1 MVKRKTLAIPI
12 RCVDYSN
19 TSQVVSLFSREEGLL
34 EGIAKGAH
42 RPKNSFQGPFDLAA
56 IYDLVYL
63 KRRNP
68 GLSILAEAEVVDG
81 WRGLRT
87 CWKRYIAASQLLE
100 FLRGVSLPADR
111 NPELFDLAVRTLTLF
126 STDSVENIPWYMLHF
141 EIRALHLL
149 GFMGSVDA
157 CAVCGLPWP
166 GGSRPAYFNPLAGGL
181 VCRKCN
187 EKSQTIPG
195 GSITLPGSGVL
206 LLKDLSE
213 LPAPPDSNGLEKKI
227 FRQVHLC
234 LAHSFTALL
243 ERPLKML
250 RYQASWL

>member
-1 MVKRKTLAIPI
+1 MKLRTLAIPI

-19 TSQVVSLFSREEGLL
+19 TSQIVSMFSREEGLL
-34 EGIAKGAH
+34 EGIAKGSH
-42 RPKNSFQGPFDLAA
+42 RPKNSFQGPFDLAVV
-56 IYDLVYL
+56 YDVSYL
-63 KRRNP
+63 KRGAP

-81 WRGLRT
+81 WRGIRT
-87 CWKRYIAASQLLE
+87 CWMRHILASQLVE

-111 NPELFDLAVRTLTLF
+111 TPKLFDLAARTLAHF
-126 STDSVENIPWYMLHF
+126 SAAPLDSLPWYMLHF

-149 GFMGSVDA
+149 GFLGGVDS

-166 GGSRPAYFNPLAGGL
+166 GGRRSAYYNSLAGGL
-181 VCRKCN
+181 VCRGCN
-187 EKSQTIPG
+187 HEADTPPG
-195 GSITLPGSGVL
+195 GAITLPGSGVR

-213 LPAPPDSNGLEKKI
+213 MPAPPESNGAEKKNL
-227 FRQVHLC
+227 RQVHSC
-234 LAHSFTALL
+234 LVHSFTTVL

>member
-1 MVKRKTLAIPI
+1 MKRKTLAIPI

-63 KRRNP
+63 KRKNP

-81 WRGLRT
+81 WRGLRA

-111 NPELFDLAVRTLTLF
+111 NPELFDLAVRTLTYF
-126 STDSVENIPWYMLHF
+126 SNDSVDKIPWYMLHF

-149 GFMGSVDA
+149 GFLGAVDA
-157 CAVCGLPWP
+157 CTVCDLPWP

-181 VCRKCN
+181 VCRSCN
-187 EKSQTIPG
+187 AKSQTIPG
-195 GSITLPGSGVL
+195 GSITLPGSGVR
-206 LLKDLSE
+206 LLKDLSQQA
-213 LPAPPDSNGLEKKI
+213 APPSSNGIEKKN
-227 FRQVHLC
+227 FQQVHLC
-234 LAHSFTALL
+234 LVQSFTALL

>member
-1 MVKRKTLAIPI
+1 MKLKTLAIPI

-19 TSQVVSLFSREEGLL
+19 TSQIVSLFSREEGLL

-42 RPKNSFQGPFDLAA
+42 RPKNAFQGPFDLAA

-63 KRRNP
+63 KRRTP

-87 CWKRYIAASQLLE
+87 CWKRHIAASQLIE

-111 NPELFDLAVRTLTLF
+111 NPELFDLAARTLTLF
-126 STDSVENIPWYMLHF
+126 STDSISSIPWYMMHF

-149 GFMGSVDA
+149 GFLGAVDA

-181 VCRKCN
+181 VCRKCDA
-187 EKSQTIPG
+187 KSESFPG
-195 GSITLPGSGVL
+195 GSITLPGSGVT
-206 LLKDLSE
+206 LLKNLSE
-213 LPAPPDSNGLEKKI
+213 LSAPPASNGMEKKN
-227 FRQVHLC
+227 FRQVHSC

-243 ERPLKML
+243 DRPLKML

>member
-1 MVKRKTLAIPI
+1 MKLKTLAIPI

-19 TSQVVSLFSREEGLL
+19 TSQIVSLFSREEGLL

-100 FLRGVSLPADR
+100 FLRGVILPADR

-126 STDSVENIPWYMLHF
+126 STDSAKNIPWYMLHF

-149 GFMGSVDA
+149 GFLGAVDA
-157 CAVCGLPWP
+157 CAVCSLPWP
-166 GGSRPAYFNPLAGGL
+166 GGSRPAYFNPLAEGL
-181 VCRKCN
+181 SAGSVTENPRQSPADQLPCRVA
-187 EKSQTIPG
+187 
-195 GSITLPGSGVL
+195 GS
-206 LLKDLSE
+206 
-213 LPAPPDSNGLEKKI
+213 
-227 FRQVHLC
+227 C
-234 LAHSFTALL
+234 C
-243 ERPLKML
+243 
-250 RYQASWL
+250 